1 MSYLRHI
8 LLTVS
13 YLTQSAQHN
22 RTLPSMSYLMRISAY
37 SELPHLACLS
47 PSGSPSTMSYLTD
60 ITFTVSY
67 LTHIITSYSELP
79 HTYHHTLH

>member
-37 SELPHLACLS
+37 SELPHLPLTFRIVWH
-47 PSGSPSTMSYLTD
+47 TMSYLMD
-60 ITFTVSY
+60 ITFTVRY
-67 LTHIITSYSELP
+67 LTHIITPYSALS
-79 HTYHHTLH
+79 HTYHHTSQ